1 MPECAASIFSK
12 IYAWKIGINDVET
25 FVRTNKKKKLMTYTY
40 HEYNIVPT
48 IDVILLASGFF
59 CLAKP
64 KSAVK
69 KKI

>member
-1 MPECAASIFSK
+1 MLEKLASMTSK
-12 IYAWKIGINDVET
+12 LSSEQT
-25 FVRTNKKKKLMTYTY
+25 KKKLMTYTY

>member
-1 MPECAASIFSK
+1 MTSK
-12 IYAWKIGINDVET
+12 LSSEQT
-25 FVRTNKKKKLMTYTY
+25 QKKLMTYTY

>member
-1 MPECAASIFSK
+1 MTSK
-12 IYAWKIGINDVET
+12 LSSEQT
-25 FVRTNKKKKLMTYTY
+25 KKKKLMTYTY